1 MSRNR
6 PSIEDDEALARE
18 LQEQFAAE
26 FRQSQQQMRSGNVM
40 GDALRGTAENSSSWT
55 ARRGA
60 GQPPPAAAAP
70 PTIAAIP
77 DARRTSHGASA
88 RVRTSVSTRGTQ
100 LPPPPDTNRLSGK
113 TASAGE
119 DYASRL
125 ERALRDE
132 DRAALQSS
140 SHHRRSEIPPRA
152 SDPDGSSFPASY
164 DRNPPSRNPSYT
176 SAPPPSQPPPGGLSS
191 LSAHSRGSIVDADEE
206 YARSLQNEI
215 RMEEAARSTRRGGDR
230 NLGTG
235 SSHHSRKASPGIE
248 TPATLSDDVSEMTSD
263 EEMARRVEQE
273 LRDEELA
280 RRLASQEQARLS
292 ERRAQQI
299 QAVSVSRTVS
309 SSRKCSVRRV
319 LSYLVPSLVLIGV
332 VVGVLLYFTT
342 FNQEIPFLPTP
353 QDFQNEDPF
362 NAKNASEVDKW
373 RTQGDVGLSL
383 EVVAA
388 LESIW
393 LPYFE
398 TAVFQWDNGSPDAL
412 TLSKTYEDHQTVCDP
427 VNFKLIVCNGNY
439 GDTRWRGINKI
450 LLADGFIFAST
461 AKMNEYY
468 FTGSSNTDDQRQ
480 VRFEF
485 DGYVDWTARRSRPSF
500 FLICYSTRCATRWA
514 TGSASLTATNP
525 SPIRTWETAWITQ
538 TIQV

>member
-26 FRQSQQQMRSGNVM
+26 FRQSQQQMRSGSER
-40 GDALRGTAENSSSWT
+40 GDALGGTGAADSSTSWT

-60 GQPPPAAAAP
+60 GLPPPAAAAS

-88 RVRTSVSTRGTQ
+88 RVRTSTREKQ
-100 LPPPPDTNRLSGK
+100 LQPPETNRLAARNADNE
-113 TASAGE
+113 TSAAAKRGE

-125 ERALRDE
+125 ERAFRDE
-132 DRAALQSS
+132 DRASLQSS
-140 SHHRRSEIPPRA
+140 SHHRRSEIPRV
-152 SDPDGSSFPASY
+152 SDPDGSSFGASY
-164 DRNPPSRNPSYT
+164 DRKPPSRNPSYT
-176 SAPPPSQPPPGGLSS
+176 SAPPQSQPPGALTS

-206 YARSLQNEI
+206 YARRLQNEI
-215 RMEEAARSTRRGGDR
+215 RMEEAARSGHGRRGDR
-230 NLGTG
+230 HLGGG
-235 SSHHSRKASPGIE
+235 SNHSKKAAPGIE

-299 QAVSVSRTVS
+299 QSVSASRTVS
-309 SSRKCSVRRV
+309 TSRKCSVRRA
-319 LSYLVPSLVLIGV
+319 LSYIVPSLVLIGV

-342 FNQEIPFLPTP
+342 FNQEIPFFPTP

-373 RTQGDVGLSL
+373 RTPGGVGLSL

-388 LESIW
+388 LESVW

-398 TAVFQWDNGSPDAL
+398 TAVFQWDNGAPDTL
-412 TLSKTYEDHQTVCDP
+412 TLAKTYEDHQTVCDP

-450 LLADGFIFAST
+450 LLADGYIFAST

-468 FTGSSNTDDQRQ
+468 FTGSSDTEDQRQ
-480 VRFEF
+480 VRC
-485 DGYVDWTARRSRPSF
+485 YLLVVDLAAYQSYLYPSS
-500 FLICYSTRCATRWA
+500 IRC
-514 TGSASLTATNP
+514 S
-525 SPIRTWETAWITQ
+525 
-538 TIQV
+538 V

>member
-1 MSRNR
+1 VLVLLPSAHPATVRSSMSRNR

-26 FRQSQQQMRSGNVM
+26 FRQSQQQMRSGSGVD
-40 GDALRGTAENSSSWT
+40 GRGGGEGHGGAGTAENSTSWT

-60 GQPPPAAAAP
+60 GQPAQPAAAAS

-77 DARRTSHGASA
+77 DARRTTRGASA
-88 RVRTSVSTRGTQ
+88 RVRTSTSRGTQ
-100 LPPPPDTNRLSGK
+100 LQPPETSRLSGGNGEK
-113 TASAGE
+113 DTSAIAKGGE

-125 ERALRDE
+125 ERAFRDE

-140 SHHRRSEIPPRA
+140 SHHRRSEIPRA

-164 DRNPPSRNPSYT
+164 DRKPPSRNPSFT
-176 SAPPPSQPPPGGLSS
+176 SAPALSQPPGGLLSS
-191 LSAHSRGSIVDADEE
+191 SAHSRGSIVDADED
-206 YARSLQNEI
+206 YARRLQNEI
-215 RMEEAARSTRRGGDR
+215 RMEEAARSSHGRRGDR
-230 NLGTG
+230 HLGGG
-235 SSHHSRKASPGIE
+235 SNHSKKATPGIE

-280 RRLASQEQARLS
+280 RRLATQEQARLS

-299 QAVSVSRTVS
+299 QSVSVSRTVT
-309 SSRKCSVRRV
+309 SSRKCSVRRA
-319 LSYLVPSLVLIGV
+319 LSYIVPSLVLIGV
-332 VVGVLLYFTT
+332 VVGVLLYFLV
-342 FNQEIPFLPTP
+342 FNQEIPFFPSP

-373 RTQGDVGLSL
+373 RTPGDVGLTL

-412 TLSKTYEDHQTVCDP
+412 TLSKSYGDHQTVCDP

-468 FTGSSNTDDQRQ
+468 FTGSSDTADQRQ
-480 VRFEF
+480 VRS
-485 DGYVDWTARRSRPSF
+485 D
-500 FLICYSTRCATRWA
+500 
-514 TGSASLTATNP
+514 LT
-525 SPIRTWETAWITQ
+525 
-538 TIQV
+538 VC